1 MTPFAALVPYIEA
14 DAASFKTEILSI
26 SFAFTLSNEED
37 NPSTNTNGEFPALLK
52 VPNPRIVTED

>member
-37 NPSTNTNGEFPALLK
+37 NPSTNTNGEFHALLK